1 MSHQGPRGGEIDAGL
16 EDEGHSA
23 KKLDPPLVGPNH
35 EAVSVP
41 TSERSQRP
49 GGAVSSPS
57 TDGFALSQLDSH
69 RPIEKPRQLG
79 GPGAKFEIV

>member
-41 TSERSQRP
+41 TSERSQRDLAGQSAHHP
-49 GGAVSSPS
+49 LTASPCRNL
-57 TDGFALSQLDSH
+57 TPTAQ
-69 RPIEKPRQLG
+69 
-79 GPGAKFEIV
+79 